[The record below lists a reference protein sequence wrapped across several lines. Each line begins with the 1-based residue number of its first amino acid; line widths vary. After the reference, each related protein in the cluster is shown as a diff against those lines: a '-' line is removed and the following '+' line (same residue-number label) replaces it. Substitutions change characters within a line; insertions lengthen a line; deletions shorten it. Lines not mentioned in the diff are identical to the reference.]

1 MKCPNKTIA
10 TAMGILLYNCD
21 KTNNTFAGFTVG
33 TDTISTI
40 NGKIA
45 DGSVVYLPFLKAAD
59 AVAANNED
67 ATTATDGY
75 RQMVV
80 NEARIG
86 ITAKL
91 DCVFAETLLKAQR
104 ASGALLGYVVT
115 KDGNLIGG
123 KIESG
128 VHSMIKL
135 EVSMP
140 SPFPNG
146 NFANGSNLPNVQ
158 VTINFGTVDEVAEWR
173 MRSYNG
179 LNEASDLLEVEV
191 ADAEY
196 KTTTTIQL
204 VDLFGNNLSGISD
217 DSDATYIYSDGT
229 ARTTSIS
236 GGLITFSA
244 AFTSGMVVT
253 IEGSI
258 SGYVVPE
265 PIVIP

>member
-1 MKCPNKTIA
+1 MKCPKNIIA
-10 TAMGILLYNCD
+10 TAVGILLYNCD
-21 KTNNTFAGFTVG
+21 KSNNTFAGFAPA
-33 TDTISTI
+33 TDTLSDI

-45 DGSVVYLPFLKAAD
+45 DGSLVYLPFKKAAD
-59 AVAANNED
+59 AVSAANED
-67 ATTATDGY
+67 ATTATDGH
-75 RQMVV
+75 RTIVV

-86 ITAKL
+86 DNAIL
-91 DCVFAETLLKAQR
+91 DCLFSSTLLKAMR
-104 ASGALLGYVVT
+104 ASGGVLGYVVD
-115 KDGNLIGG
+115 KDGYLIGG

-128 VHSMIKL
+128 VLSMIKL
-135 EVSMP
+135 EVTMP

-146 NFANGSNLPNVQ
+146 NFANGSNMPNVQ
-158 VTINFGTVDEVAEWR
+158 VAINFGTVTEVSEWR
-173 MRSYNG
+173 MRSFAG
-179 LNEASDLLEVEV
+179 LNSADDLLEVEV

-229 ARTTSIS
+229 ARTTTIS

-244 AFTSGMVVT
+244 ALTSGMVVT

>member
-1 MKCPNKTIA
+1 MRCPNKIIA
-10 TAMGILLYNCD
+10 TALGILLYNCD
-21 KTNNTFAGFTVG
+21 KSNNTFGGFTPG
-33 TDTISTI
+33 TDTLSTI

-45 DGSVVYLPFLKAAD
+45 DGSVVYLPFMKAAD

-67 ATTATDGY
+67 ATIATDGY

-80 NEARIG
+80 NAARIG
-86 ITAKL
+86 ITARL
-91 DCVFAETLLKAQR
+91 DCVAETLLKAQR

-115 KDGNLIGG
+115 KEGYLIGG

-128 VHSMIKL
+128 VLSMIKL
-135 EVSMP
+135 EVTMP

-158 VTINFGTVDEVAEWR
+158 VQINFGTVTEVAEWR
-173 MRSYNG
+173 MRSFAG
-179 LNEASDLLEVEV
+179 LNSPDDLFELEV

-204 VDLFGNNLSGISD
+204 TDLLGNNLTGVND
-217 DSDATYIYSDGT
+217 DSDANYIYSDGT
-229 ARTTSIS
+229 ARTTTIAD
-236 GGLITFSA
+236 GLITFSA
-244 AFTSGMVVT
+244 ALTSGSAVT

-258 SGYVVPE
+258 SGYVVPGS
-265 PIVIP
+265 IVIP

>member
-33 TDTISTI
+33 TDTISDI

-115 KDGNLIGG
+115 KEGNLIGG

-146 NFANGSNLPNVQ
+146 VFANGSNMPNVQ
-158 VTINFGTVDEVAEWR
+158 VTINFGEAGEVAEWR
-173 MRSYNG
+173 MRSFTG
-179 LNEASDLLEVEV
+179 LNSANDLLEVEV

-204 VDLFGNNLSGISD
+204 NDLFGNALAGVND

-244 AFTSGMVVT
+244 ALTSGSVVT

-258 SGYVVPE
+258 SGYVVPK